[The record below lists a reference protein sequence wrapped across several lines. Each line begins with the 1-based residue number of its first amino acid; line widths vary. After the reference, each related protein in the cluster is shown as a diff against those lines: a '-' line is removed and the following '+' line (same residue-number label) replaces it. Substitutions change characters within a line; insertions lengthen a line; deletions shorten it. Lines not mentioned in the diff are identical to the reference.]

1 VGVNNDS
8 KDVSADA
15 WNEAHAKGN
24 TADVLTD
31 HDKTLH
37 DALGIDAATLGG
49 SSKAEV
55 QDHAPKSHGNEAH
68 SVTFEDQAN
77 KGVASGY
84 AGLDANAK
92 VPLANVAI
100 PVQTIDGPEWTI
112 QRGRVRLCF
121 RIMWRRVS
129 RRFCWFNGS
138 VWVRLWLRCL
148 GGLRSGGFFDSAY
161 FDAAYLTV
169 GWSVVVSE
177 SVGRSVEVSEVQS
190 SIRVIES

>member
-1 VGVNNDS
+1 MTGVKHATQIVGVNNDS

-24 TADVLTD
+24 TADVLSD

-100 PVQTIDGPEWTI
+100 PVQTIDGPEWTDPTGASPI
-112 QRGRVRLCF
+112 VFQNNVATGE
-121 RIMWRRVS
+121 S
-129 RRFCWFNGS
+129 AFCWFNGS
-138 VWVRLWLRCL
+138 VWVRVVASVF
-148 GGLRSGGFFDSAY
+148 GGPA
-161 FDAAYLTV
+161 
-169 GWSVVVSE
+169 
-177 SVGRSVEVSEVQS
+177 
-190 SIRVIES
+190 